1 VQAPMVGLA
10 LSHTCLTKEKIMTKI
25 TALDL
30 SPFYRNSIGV
40 DRLFGRIMDQID
52 HSSNTNYPPY
62 NILKTGDDTFEIQV
76 AVAGFAPGEIDVQVK
91 DGELI
96 ITGEQQ
102 LQDTSVAV
110 EYLHQGISARRFL
123 RTFTLADYV
132 EVTSAISR
140 DGILTVMLERHIPEA
155 MKPKT
160 IAISYES

>member
-1 VQAPMVGLA
+1 
-10 LSHTCLTKEKIMTKI
+10 MTKI

-102 LQDTSVAV
+102 SQDTSVAV
-110 EYLHQGISARRFL
+110 EYLHHGISARRFI
-123 RTFTLADYV
+123 RTFTMADYV
-132 EVTSAISR
+132 EVTSAECAN
-140 DGILTVMLERHIPEA
+140 GILVVCLERRVPEA
-155 MKPKT
+155 MRPKT
-160 IAISYES
+160 IAISYTK